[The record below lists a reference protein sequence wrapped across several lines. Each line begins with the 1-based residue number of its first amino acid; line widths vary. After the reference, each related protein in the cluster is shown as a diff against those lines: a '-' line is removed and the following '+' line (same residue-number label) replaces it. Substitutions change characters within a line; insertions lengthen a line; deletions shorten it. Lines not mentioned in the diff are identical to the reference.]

1 MIACGLTG
9 DLTSLGY
16 GTLNPFCVMFFC
28 VKYVDYGIKSYCAGI
43 NLIRDLFF
51 CGCVSLMELGAA
63 CRAE

>member
-16 GTLNPFCVMFFC
+16 GTLNPFCMMFFC

-43 NLIRDLFF
+43 NLIRDLFLVVVF
-51 CGCVSLMELGAA
+51 L
-63 CRAE
+63 